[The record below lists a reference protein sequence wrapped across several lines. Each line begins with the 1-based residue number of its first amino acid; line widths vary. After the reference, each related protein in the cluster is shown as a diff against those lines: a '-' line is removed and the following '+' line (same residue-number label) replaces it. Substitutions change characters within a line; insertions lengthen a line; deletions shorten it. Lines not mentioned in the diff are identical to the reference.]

1 MALIKSIV
9 AYEIIDSRGL
19 PTIEAQ
25 LVLDSGVSVVT
36 SVAGAQAH
44 YPNEPADIRDEDNNR
59 FFGKGVLHAVSYI
72 NDLIAPKLKGVNPSK
87 LKEIDDWLVKADGTK
102 NKSRLGTNT
111 LLTISQLI
119 AKAGAADVQ
128 MPLFRYLNALYKS
141 VYKSEIPID
150 KVPTPIFN
158 MINGGKHA
166 NTPMDFQEFQIVPSS
181 SFTFGTAYQ
190 KAIELHT
197 ELKKVLEY
205 RNATT
210 AVGEEGGFSPN
221 LTTNIDA
228 LEILNE
234 AITQVKM
241 KAGLDM
247 FLGIDFAS
255 SFFSKKG
262 LYTIKDKPHPL
273 KSDEYI
279 NFVKFLLDNYSI
291 LYIEDPFDAEDWPS
305 WKKLNSSL
313 SSTIYIVG
321 DELIRMNKDRLTY
334 AIRESTCTSF
344 LLKPNQI
351 GTISEV
357 LDIVNLA
364 RTNSISYIV
373 AGRSSETNDD
383 FVSDLAVAIQSEFVK
398 FGAPVR
404 GERVAKYNRL
414 WKIERDELKI
424 QG

>member
-1 MALIKSIV
+1 MTLIKSIF

-25 LVLDSGVSVVT
+25 LVLDNGASVLT
-36 SVAGAQAH
+36 SVPGSRGS
-44 YPNEPADIRDEDNNR
+44 YPNEPTSIRDEDTNR
-59 FFGKGVLHAVSYI
+59 FFGNGVLHAVSYI

-87 LKEIDDWLVKADGTK
+87 LREIDDWLIKADGTK
-102 NKSRLGTNT
+102 NKNRLGTNT

-119 AKAGAADVQ
+119 AKAGAINLQ
-128 MPLFRYLNALYKS
+128 IPLFKYLNELYKTI
-141 VYKSEIPID
+141 YKNEITLNKIPM
-150 KVPTPIFN
+150 PIFN

-166 NTPMDFQEFQIVPSS
+166 NTPMDFQEFQIIPSS

-190 KAIELHT
+190 KSIELYS
-197 ELKKVLEY
+197 ELRKVLEY

-234 AITQVKM
+234 TVSQVKM
-241 KAGLDM
+241 KMGLDI

-255 SFFSKKG
+255 SFYSKNNI
-262 LYTIKDKPHPL
+262 YTIKDKPHAL

-279 NFVKFLLDNYSI
+279 DFVKFLLDSYSI
-291 LYIEDPFDAEDWPS
+291 LYIEDPFDTEDWSS

-313 SSTIYIVG
+313 SSTVYIVG
-321 DELIRMNKDRLTY
+321 DDLIRMNRERLIYAVKDN
-334 AIRESTCTSF
+334 SCTSF
-344 LLKPNQI
+344 LLKPDQI

-357 LDIVNLA
+357 FEIVNIA
-364 RTNSISYIV
+364 RTNSITYVV

-383 FVSDLAVAIQSEFVK
+383 FVADLAVALQSEFVK

-424 QG
+424 Q

>member
-1 MALIKSIV
+1 L
-9 AYEIIDSRGL
+9 
-19 PTIEAQ
+19 
-25 LVLDSGVSVVT
+25 
-36 SVAGAQAH
+36 
-44 YPNEPADIRDEDNNR
+44 R

-72 NDLIAPKLKGVNPSK
+72 NDLIAPKLKGVNPCK
-87 LKEIDDWLVKADGTK
+87 LQEIDDWLIKADGTK

-119 AKAGAADVQ
+119 AKAGAVDLQ
-128 MPLFRYLNALYKS
+128 IPLFKHLNS
-141 VYKSEIPID
+141 VYSTSYKSEIVID

-166 NTPMDFQEFQIVPSS
+166 NTPMDFQEFQIIPSS
-181 SFTFGTAYQ
+181 SFSFGLAYQ
-190 KAIELHT
+190 KAIELYS

-234 AITQVKM
+234 AVSQVKM
-241 KAGLDM
+241 KVGLDM

-262 LYTIKDKPHPL
+262 LYTIKDKPHSL
-273 KSDEYI
+273 KSEEYTTFI
-279 NFVKFLLDNYSI
+279 KFLLENYSI
-291 LYIEDPFDAEDWPS
+291 LYMEDPFDGEDWPS
-305 WKKLNSSL
+305 WKKLNSSK
-313 SSTIYIVG
+313 SSTVYIVG
-321 DELIRMNKDRLTY
+321 DELIRMNKDRLGY
-334 AIRESTCTSF
+334 AIKENSCTSF
-344 LLKPNQI
+344 IVKPNQI

-357 LDIVNLA
+357 FEIVNLA
-364 RTNSISYIV
+364 RTNSLTYIV
-373 AGRSSETNDD
+373 AGRRSETNDD
-383 FVSDLAVAIQSEFVK
+383 FIADLAVAIQAEFVK

-424 QG
+424 K